1 MSGLSMLINN
11 TCPTGIE
18 CYSLGEIENMGLI
31 SLGRGNV
38 ISKKEMQENPGN
50 YPVYS
55 SSVTGD
61 GEIGRYGKY
70 MFDDERITWS
80 IDGGGKLFYR
90 NGLKYS
96 VTNVGGWIK
105 VLDRKLST
113 KFLYYVLID
122 QWIQKSFDY
131 TKKAHPSV
139 IRDEY
144 IVPLPPIE
152 VQNEIVRILNNFT
165 GLISE
170 LTAELTARQKQYGY
184 YQDLLLARDG
194 KEYTLDEVCQIVD
207 CPHTSPKW
215 KETGVPVIRNYNL
228 VNGII
233 DTSKLS
239 YVDEQEYAARVKR
252 IVPQENDILFSR
264 EAPIGNVG
272 IVPANFKCCQGQ
284 RVVLLRPNPQIVM
297 PQFLIYVLQSE
308 AVKEQINRVEKI
320 GSTVSNFNISDLK
333 KLKFSIPPIEYQDEI
348 SKKIEVFSRICAD
361 IFSGLPAEIAARQ
374 KQYEYYRN
382 KLLSFTER

>member
-1 MSGLSMLINN
+1 
-11 TCPTGIE
+11 
-18 CYSLGEIENMGLI
+18 MGLI

-122 QWIQKSFDY
+122 QWTQKSFDY

-272 IVPANFKCCQGQ
+272 IIPANFKCCQGQ

>member
-55 SSVTGD
+55 SSATGD

-122 QWIQKSFDY
+122 QWTQKSFDY

-272 IVPANFKCCQGQ
+272 IIPANFKCCQGQ

-348 SKKIEVFSRICAD
+348 SKKLEAFSRICAD

>member
-55 SSVTGD
+55 SSATGD

-122 QWIQKSFDY
+122 QWTQKSFDY
-131 TKKAHPSV
+131 TKKAHPS
-139 IRDEY
+139 I
-144 IVPLPPIE
+144 
-152 VQNEIVRILNNFT
+152 
-165 GLISE
+165 IS
-170 LTAELTARQKQYGY
+170 L
-184 YQDLLLARDG
+184 
-194 KEYTLDEVCQIVD
+194 QIK
-207 CPHTSPKW
+207 S
-215 KETGVPVIRNYNL
+215 
-228 VNGII
+228 
-233 DTSKLS
+233 
-239 YVDEQEYAARVKR
+239 Q
-252 IVPQENDILFSR
+252 
-264 EAPIGNVG
+264 
-272 IVPANFKCCQGQ
+272 
-284 RVVLLRPNPQIVM
+284 
-297 PQFLIYVLQSE
+297 
-308 AVKEQINRVEKI
+308 
-320 GSTVSNFNISDLK
+320 
-333 KLKFSIPPIEYQDEI
+333 
-348 SKKIEVFSRICAD
+348 
-361 IFSGLPAEIAARQ
+361 
-374 KQYEYYRN
+374 
-382 KLLSFTER
+382 